1 MKLMGLMFGVD
12 VEVDV
17 EANVGVDVGV
27 DTSGGGWRRYLLDRS
42 SGPATF
48 TSSLQPAT
56 SGTTQN
62 LGHFDWLL
70 LFTVT
75 GKVKSSASANLML
88 KFENISSLD

>member
-1 MKLMGLMFGVD
+1 MKLNALMLGVD

-17 EANVGVDVGV
+17 GN

-48 TSSLQPAT
+48 TSSLQLAT
-56 SGTTQN
+56 SGRHKI

-70 LFTVT
+70 LLVLQLQ
-75 GKVKSSASANLML
+75 GK
-88 KFENISSLD
+88 

>member
-1 MKLMGLMFGVD
+1 MKLMGLMLGVD

-17 EANVGVDVGV
+17 GVDVEVGVRVDVGV

-56 SGTTQN
+56 SETTQN
-62 LGHFDWLL
+62 FGTF
-70 LFTVT
+70 
-75 GKVKSSASANLML
+75 
-88 KFENISSLD
+88 

>member
-1 MKLMGLMFGVD
+1 MKLMFGVD

-70 LFTVT
+70 LLGLQLQ
-75 GKVKSSASANLML
+75 GK
-88 KFENISSLD
+88 

>member
-1 MKLMGLMFGVD
+1 MKLNALMLGVD

-17 EANVGVDVGV
+17 GN

-56 SGTTQN
+56 SETTQN

-70 LFTVT
+70 LLGLQLQ
-75 GKVKSSASANLML
+75 GK
-88 KFENISSLD
+88 

>member
-12 VEVDV
+12 VE
-17 EANVGVDVGV
+17 ANVGV

-56 SGTTQN
+56 SETTQN
-62 LGHFDWLL
+62 FGAF
-70 LFTVT
+70 
-75 GKVKSSASANLML
+75 
-88 KFENISSLD
+88 